1 MLYFDVI
8 VDNSC
13 IVLFNERICLLGK
26 LGEYVQ
32 YLLVYIKVEEFFELG
47 VRLLNLEMINFFNV
61 VVNLFQKKRQIWR
74 CD

>member
-32 YLLVYIKVEEFFELG
+32 YLLVYIKVEEFLELG
-47 VRLLNLEMINFFNV
+47 VRLLGL
-61 VVNLFQKKRQIWR
+61 K
-74 CD
+74 